1 MHSGAALFTEPPLEF
16 SLPQLNDLPLDDL
29 YDEMEIL
36 GFTLSNPFAMV
47 DADPDKYVLAK
58 DLSSKLGK
66 TVTCL
71 VYFIAR
77 KHAITKNDAEMFF
90 GTFVDKNLDWIDTV
104 HFPDA
109 ALAYPLHTSG
119 FYLVTGKV
127 TEDFGVYSVEVRH
140 LVKVGYK
147 KRSYE
152 NLG

>member
-1 MHSGAALFTEPPLEF
+1 M
-16 SLPQLNDLPLDDL
+16 PLDDL

-47 DADPDKYVLAK
+47 DADLDKYVLSK
-58 DLSSKLGK
+58 DLPSKLGK
-66 TVTCL
+66 VVTCL

-77 KHAITKNDAEMFF
+77 KHAITKSDEDMFF
-90 GTFVDKNLDWIDTV
+90 GTFVDSNLDWIDTV

-109 ALAYPLHTSG
+109 AAAYPLHTSG
-119 FYLVTGKV
+119 FYLITGKV
-127 TEDFGVYSVEVRH
+127 TEDFGVYSIEARH
-140 LVKVGYK
+140 LTKVGYK